1 MSDVDEKLPGNGE
14 AEAELRAGLIT
25 MAADLAGV
33 YDLLVLTDAEGAQAL
48 EPLGATLLACAL
60 VVKVDRSGT
69 INDPGAHA
77 MMKAGEPAL
86 TWCSAGPD
94 GRDVARRLHD
104 VVPNLRH
111 ILTMNPAAWSGAP
124 PLADLVERASS
135 TKPPAIRRTAAASNG
150 STASSS
156 HALPPVPPDALDGSP
171 AKLAG
176 RIIERYGADL
186 LVVDDG
192 DYGTGYALDAS
203 TGIWHAGGEAWARWL
218 IEIAD
223 TMTAE
228 VIGLGLTA
236 RALTTAIAHV
246 HRLKR
251 PGMVEQIRPMLRAM
265 LGYLRDRGEKCAN
278 VTECRAEA
286 IDADTRYLGTASGV
300 VDLHAGEL
308 LPPETGRAA
317 LVTRQTAVE
326 FDPAAHH
333 QDVDRLFE
341 HLDPAAVGW
350 WWRVLGFHLLGA
362 PSRRFYV
369 AVGPPSGGK
378 TTLANAIAGTLG
390 PYASRP
396 ADDALEARAGGS
408 AGLSP
413 ELEAFTVPRRWAIID
428 EAPRMKIAAPLLKR
442 LSGDTSQTFR
452 RLHEQLRTVPATA
465 TVLVICNP
473 GSVPKLRLQDEAMA
487 DRLRELPYPAVP
499 SPDPLMKHTIETPE
513 FRRAFLARL
522 VAAAAAETPRMPPD
536 DVPVVRAAT
545 DERVREDVGELGAFA
560 RRFVRGAAMLTV
572 ADVWEAWC
580 EQNEE
585 LADALEAGGIAKRR
599 LSTALC
605 AHVEGLPAPRPYSE
619 AGRKVRGW
627 RGWRLLAADEAD
639 AHDEGPARTKGNGLV
654 RADTALGQLLRAAA
668 PTADHERH
676 HFRLL
681 GDLLGRAFH
690 DQDALYH
697 VPSEDDQLGLPIPEW
712 EHPGNR
718 GSNGDRVTKE
728 AGKWDSDGAP
738 ARVDF
743 APEWS
748 QKTAPGRLLWLA
760 CRYPDEMGGAIG
772 TAEFRAGLV
781 RLIDEAALLVPEDDR
796 AAWSAAAKADKHVA
810 RHLQEANGTA

>member
-14 AEAELRAGLIT
+14 AEAELRAGLIAMT
-25 MAADLAGV
+25 ADLAGV
-33 YDLLVLTDAEGAQAL
+33 YDLLVLADAEGAQAL

-94 GRDVARRLHD
+94 GREVARRLHD
-104 VVPNLRH
+104 AVPNLRH
-111 ILTMNPAAWSGAP
+111 IVTMEPASWHGAP
-124 PLADLVERASS
+124 QLADLVDGASS

-156 HALPPVPPDALDGSP
+156 HEPPPVPPDALDGSP
-171 AKLAG
+171 AKLAA
-176 RIIERYGADL
+176 RIILRYGADL

-203 TGIWHAGGEAWARWL
+203 TGIWRAGGEVWARWL

-228 VIGLGLTA
+228 IIGLGLTA

-251 PGMVEQIRPMLRAM
+251 PGMVEQIRPMLRAV
-265 LGYLRDRGEKCAN
+265 LGYLRDRSEKCAN
-278 VTECRAEA
+278 VTECHADE
-286 IDADTRYLGTASGV
+286 IDANTRYFGTASGV
-300 VDLHAGEL
+300 VDLYAGEL

-317 LVTRQTAVE
+317 LVTWQTAVE
-326 FDPAAHH
+326 FDPAAQHS
-333 QDVDRLFE
+333 DVDRLFE

-369 AVGPPSGGK
+369 VVGPPSGGK

-396 ADDALEARAGGS
+396 ADGALEARTGGS

-413 ELEAFTVPRRWAIID
+413 ELEAFTAPRRWAIID
-428 EAPRMKIAAPLLKR
+428 EAPRMTIAAPLLKR

-499 SPDPLMKHTIETPE
+499 SPDSRMKHTIETPE

-522 VAAAAAETPRMPPD
+522 VAAAAAETPREPPA
-536 DVPVVRAAT
+536 DVPVVRAR
-545 DERVREDVGELGAFA
+545 D
-560 RRFVRGAAMLTV
+560 
-572 ADVWEAWC
+572 
-580 EQNEE
+580 
-585 LADALEAGGIAKRR
+585 
-599 LSTALC
+599 
-605 AHVEGLPAPRPYSE
+605 
-619 AGRKVRGW
+619 
-627 RGWRLLAADEAD
+627 
-639 AHDEGPARTKGNGLV
+639 
-654 RADTALGQLLRAAA
+654 
-668 PTADHERH
+668 
-676 HFRLL
+676 
-681 GDLLGRAFH
+681 
-690 DQDALYH
+690 
-697 VPSEDDQLGLPIPEW
+697 
-712 EHPGNR
+712 
-718 GSNGDRVTKE
+718 
-728 AGKWDSDGAP
+728 
-738 ARVDF
+738 
-743 APEWS
+743 
-748 QKTAPGRLLWLA
+748 
-760 CRYPDEMGGAIG
+760 
-772 TAEFRAGLV
+772 
-781 RLIDEAALLVPEDDR
+781 
-796 AAWSAAAKADKHVA
+796 
-810 RHLQEANGTA
+810 